1 MPFLSVPLYVCW
13 WGWGV
18 GGGCVVLC
26 GGGGGGGG
34 GANKIPSGK
43 RAPQFE
49 TGTVR

>member
-1 MPFLSVPLYVCW
+1 VRVV
-13 WGWGV
+13 GGV
-18 GGGCVVLC
+18 GGGEWGGW